1 MPDIRV
7 SAAVIVDRTGRVL
20 VVRKQGTTRF
30 MQPGGKP
37 EPGETAAQTLIREL
51 DEELSL
57 HVEESDLEPLG
68 TFVSAAAN
76 EPGHR
81 VIADAFAMHAEPED
95 VVVQAELAAAMAGAR
110 RPHERASGTAQRG
123 APPGV
128 RLALTPGGIPRT
140 DARPDARPAASRGAE
155 RAGLRVPA
163 RPACS
168 RRCSGSSRPAA
179 ASTRPP
185 RRPPRSRAG
194 AAGSRMPGSS
204 R

>member
-7 SAAVIVDRTGRVL
+7 SAAVIVDRAGRVL

-81 VIADAFAMHAEPED
+81 VIADAFAMRAEPED
-95 VVVQAELAAAMAGAR
+95 VVVQAELAELRWLEPGDR
-110 RPHERASGTAQRG
+110 TSVPL
-123 APPGV
+123 APLSEEHL
-128 RLALTPGGIPRT
+128 LAFAWR
-140 DARPDARPAASRGAE
+140 
-155 RAGLRVPA
+155 
-163 RPACS
+163 
-168 RRCSGSSRPAA
+168 
-179 ASTRPP
+179 
-185 RRPPRSRAG
+185 
-194 AAGSRMPGSS
+194 
-204 R
+204 